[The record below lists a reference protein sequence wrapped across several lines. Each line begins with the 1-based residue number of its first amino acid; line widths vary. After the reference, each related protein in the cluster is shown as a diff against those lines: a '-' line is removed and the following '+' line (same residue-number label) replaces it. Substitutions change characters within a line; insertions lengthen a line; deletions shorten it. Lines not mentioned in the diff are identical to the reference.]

1 MNSPADATQTRVRPS
16 AFGCITIPFLLIA
29 LIPLAWGARRQLANG
44 DLARDGDVVQGRVIE
59 LRYVA
64 TNPLVATQKGGSGG
78 SPVVTY
84 TTRAGEARTVVGSVN
99 RRPAPWAV
107 GDLVDVVYDP
117 NHPDRADV
125 HSEVA
130 GWRLWFGIWCAVAAL
145 PAAIAFLPVLL
156 WLRERRV

>member
-16 AFGCITIPFLLIA
+16 ACGCITIPFLLIA

-44 DLARDGDVVQGRVIE
+44 DLARAGDVVQGRVIE

-99 RRPAPWAV
+99 RRPAPW
-107 GDLVDVVYDP
+107 
-117 NHPDRADV
+117 
-125 HSEVA
+125 
-130 GWRLWFGIWCAVAAL
+130 
-145 PAAIAFLPVLL
+145 
-156 WLRERRV
+156 